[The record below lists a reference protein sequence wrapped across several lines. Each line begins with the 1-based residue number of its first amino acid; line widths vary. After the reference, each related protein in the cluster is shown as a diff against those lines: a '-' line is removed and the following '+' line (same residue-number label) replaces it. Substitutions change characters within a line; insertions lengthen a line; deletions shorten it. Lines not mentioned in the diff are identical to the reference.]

1 MSERVVCYNVQY
13 RSYYTLF
20 IDLMCRMDN
29 TMELGKMTP
38 VAIAEEL
45 GVRLRQARLNAD
57 LTQAEVA
64 SRAGLNRRTVL
75 NAEKGQVQ
83 LENLVAILAS
93 MDMVNQLNV
102 FLPAQ
107 EISPIQ
113 LAKLKGRERQ
123 RASKSEMHAA
133 PSKEAGSSW

>member
-1 MSERVVCYNVQY
+1 M
-13 RSYYTLF
+13 L
-20 IDLMCRMDN
+20 IIGLMYRMDN
-29 TMELGKMTP
+29 TMELEKMTP

-45 GVRLRQARLNAD
+45 GVRLRQARLNAN

-64 SRAGLNRRTVL
+64 SRAGLTRTTVL
-75 NAEKGQVQ
+75 NAEKGKVQ

-102 FLPAQ
+102 FLPAP

-113 LAKLKGRERQ
+113 LARLKGQERQ
-123 RASKSEMHAA
+123 RASKTKTNAA
-133 PSKEAGSSW
+133 RIKEVRSSW